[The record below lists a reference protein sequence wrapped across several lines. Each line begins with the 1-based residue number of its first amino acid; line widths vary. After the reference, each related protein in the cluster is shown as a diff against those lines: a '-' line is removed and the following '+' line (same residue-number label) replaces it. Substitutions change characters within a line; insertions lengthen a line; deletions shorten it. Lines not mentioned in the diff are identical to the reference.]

1 MWFPVIWL
9 LSSPL
14 VLQQRLFSAS
24 LSCWSIISPTTSV
37 GERVLICVGERAE
50 ETIVSLSLHGCES
63 CCSITTKQKLLL
75 LVFLPNSCR
84 QISCRIF
91 WPTETLL
98 ILFSIYNM
106 YIKDKHLNILTWSI
120 FTLRT
125 SPHIRL
131 VAQVVC
137 EVVTLR
143 APIRWRQINLYVLYI
158 ITFQIHVRYLKSDH
172 TCPVCLTQ
180 V

>member
-1 MWFPVIWL
+1 MHPYMWFPVIWL

-106 YIKDKHLNILTWSI
+106 YIKDKHFNFINIYFEDVSSHQTCCTGCLWG
-120 FTLRT
+120 R
-125 SPHIRL
+125 
-131 VAQVVC
+131 
-137 EVVTLR
+137 
-143 APIRWRQINLYVLYI
+143 
-158 ITFQIHVRYLKSDH
+158 H
-172 TCPVCLTQ
+172 TICTNKMKTD
-180 V
+180 